1 VIDRAQARRDV
12 LLVPMLVYG
21 AASLLHHVHNA
32 VFLADYPNMPAWI
45 TPAHV
50 CAAWVVVAAIGVV
63 GFLLRRCGWRVAG
76 LLAVGVYAAYGLDG
90 LAHYGLAPVS
100 AHTFAMNLTIWLEV
114 GTALVLLMTV
124 GRVAARELGSS
135 RH

>member
-1 VIDRAQARRDV
+1 MIDRAQEGRDV

-45 TPAHV
+45 TPVYV
-50 CAAWVVVAAIGVV
+50 CAAWLVVAAIGVV
-63 GFLLRRCGWRVAG
+63 GFLLRRRGWRVAG
-76 LLAVGVYAAYGLDG
+76 LLAVGIYAAYGLDG
-90 LAHYGLAPVS
+90 LGHYGLAPVS
-100 AHTFAMNLTIWLEV
+100 AHTFTMNLTIWLEV
-114 GTALVLLMTV
+114 GAALVLLMTV

-135 RH
+135 RR